1 MRRLPTL
8 RVLAVISLM
17 TLGACS
23 SSSKDTTAPTEAVTE
38 AADTAADTEAVET
51 VAETSAAVET
61 EAADSAAASDT
72 AAGDASSIAGV
83 MASSFKDSTGV
94 DLTAEQSQCMA
105 DSILSSFSAKE
116 LIDLGQSKAGFD
128 GLSDADKARAVASFQ
143 KCPGLLEEALF
154 AGFKS
159 SIPDLDEA
167 QGRCGADAIGKEFTA
182 EEMVALSTKPD
193 AAKDPAVLTKI
204 FTAFSSCDGLLTG
217 LLSAGVKQAG
227 ATDVQAKC
235 AADVMVKELDAATL
249 VKFSTDPNSVDAAT
263 QEKLK
268 TGIQACQKL

>member
-23 SSSKDTTAPTEAVTE
+23 SSSKDTTAPTEVVTE
-38 AADTAADTEAVET
+38 AAETAVNTEAVES
-51 VAETSAAVET
+51 VAETSAALET
-61 EAADSAAASDT
+61 EAADSSAASGS
-72 AAGDASSIAGV
+72 GDASSIAGV

-94 DLTAEQSQCMA
+94 DLTEEQSQCMA
-105 DSILSSFSAKE
+105 DSILSSFTAKE

-128 GLSDADKARAVASFQ
+128 GLSDTDKARAVASFQ

-167 QGRCGADAIGKEFTA
+167 QGRCGAAAIGKEFTA
-182 EEMVALSTKPD
+182 EEMVSLSTKPN
-193 AAKDPAVLTKI
+193 AAQDPAVLTKI
-204 FTAFSSCDGLLTG
+204 FTAFGTCDGLLTG

-249 VKFSTDPNSVDAAT
+249 VKFSTDPNSVDPAV
-263 QEKLK
+263 QEKVK
-268 TGIQACQKL
+268 AGIEGCQKL